1 MIETVAY
8 NEAFDGLKARAA
20 RKSNRTP
27 ARLSGDKIV
36 ADLARKTSWAWRLNA
51 NYMN

>member
-1 MIETVAY
+1 MIETVVY
-8 NEAFDGLKARAA
+8 NEALGSLKTNAVRKDG
-20 RKSNRTP
+20 RTT
-27 ARLSGDKIV
+27 ARLGGNKIV